1 MAGPGTQL
9 FPKLEYVGDKYSF
22 AIIADP
28 QVLTADTTNVIYQ
41 TTQRKLSMIVD
52 EINLMSPQP
61 AFVLVNG
68 DLVGQV
74 TPKRRGPE
82 QIENFISRVIPLEP
96 TTLLVHG
103 NHDGHEPWTEFKQ
116 MQKAVNGTEAVW
128 FSWDV
133 GKWHYIG
140 IPCYLDTD
148 ESQRKFFDWLAHDLE
163 MNKTRP
169 TMLFVHWHLLPGYR
183 TNHEWYTF
191 TKPIRSRILE
201 LITQQ

>member
-1 MAGPGTQL
+1 MMGEAGVVVGAFMAGRPDAVASPGVRL
-9 FPKLEYVGDKYSF
+9 FPELEDVGNKYSF
-22 AIIADP
+22 AVIADP
-28 QVLTADTTNVIYQ
+28 QVLTADTKHAIYQ

-52 EINLMSPQP
+52 EINQMSPQP

-74 TPKRRGPE
+74 SPKRRGPE
-82 QIENFISRVIPLEP
+82 QVENFISRVVPLEP
-96 TTLLVHG
+96 TTILVHG

-133 GKWHYIG
+133 GQWHYIG

-148 ESQRKFFDWLAHDLE
+148 VSQRQSQS
-163 MNKTRP
+163 
-169 TMLFVHWHLLPGYR
+169 VGV
-183 TNHEWYTF
+183 
-191 TKPIRSRILE
+191 
-201 LITQQ
+201 